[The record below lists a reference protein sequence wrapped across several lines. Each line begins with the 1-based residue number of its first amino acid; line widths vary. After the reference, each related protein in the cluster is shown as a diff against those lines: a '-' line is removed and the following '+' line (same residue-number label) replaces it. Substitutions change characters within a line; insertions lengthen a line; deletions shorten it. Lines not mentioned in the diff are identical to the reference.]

1 MIGRSMRSR
10 LVAVTVGVTGVSV
23 VLIGCA
29 VAWASFNTI
38 IAHPEAS
45 AAEVARDTL
54 LAAILFGSVS
64 VVLGTMFAWRLGR
77 VITRPVILM
86 AQTMR
91 RMADGD
97 LDVRPPPTHP
107 ATELGDMADALEWF
121 RANARQRLEAEAG
134 RRAAE
139 KTARE
144 RSEFMAVM
152 SHEIRTPMNGV
163 LGMAGALA
171 RTKLDADQRQM
182 LEVLTSS
189 GDTLLGLLNDV
200 LDFSKIE
207 SGRLEVDRVAFD
219 LKAVLGEAAGL
230 FSAEAA
236 AKGVAMETH
245 WPEIVRPLE
254 GDPARLRQIV
264 SNLLSNAVKF
274 TSEGAV
280 TVSVDLRP
288 DGENASVLSVA
299 VADTGI
305 GIAPETQARLFE
317 KFVQGDAS
325 TTRVYG
331 GTGLGLAISRELA
344 RLMGGDITMSSVQ
357 GEGSVFTLEL
367 PLAHAASA
375 PASPA
380 SLEAAL
386 QEEEG
391 RPLRLLVAEDNP
403 NNRQV
408 LKIMLDMLGA
418 DLTFAENGAEAL
430 ESWIVGDY
438 DAVLMDIAMPVMDG
452 MDATREIRRRE
463 REGGLTHTPVMAVTA
478 NAMPHHVE
486 QCLKAGMDA
495 HLSKPIRASE
505 LFEKLSALLE
515 RPEDAQAEKAA

>member
-38 IAHPEAS
+38 MARPDAS

-97 LDVRPPPTHP
+97 LEVRPPPTHP

-163 LGMAGALA
+163 LGMAGALS
-171 RTKLDADQRQM
+171 RTRLDPDQRQM
-182 LEVLTSS
+182 LQVLTSS

-219 LKAVLGEAAGL
+219 LRAVLDEATALFRPEAG
-230 FSAEAA
+230 AR
-236 AKGVAMETH
+236 GVAMETH
-245 WPEIVRPLE
+245 WPDAIPALE

-274 TSEGAV
+274 TPEGVV

-288 DGENASVLSVA
+288 DGDAASLLTVT

-305 GIAPETQARLFE
+305 GIAPETQARLFG

-344 RLMGGDITMSSVQ
+344 RLMGGDITMSSVL
-357 GEGSVFTLEL
+357 GEGSVFTLTL
-367 PLAHAASA
+367 PMSHAAAA
-375 PASPA
+375 PAAPLD
-380 SLEAAL
+380 LEI

-391 RPLRLLVAEDNP
+391 RPLRLLAAEDNP

-418 DLTFAENGAEAL
+418 DLTFAEDGAQAVEAWVL
-430 ESWIVGDY
+430 GDF

-463 REGGLTHTPVMAVTA
+463 RDGGLAHTPIMAVTA

-486 QCLKAGMDA
+486 DCLKAGMDA

-505 LFEKLSALLE
+505 LFEKLSSLLNTAE
-515 RPEDAQAEKAA
+515 EAQADRAA